1 MHWSMAFGEGTP
13 LNWKASLLASAFVG
27 LSALGSSVAVAD
39 EKVELLPPSLLAPSA
54 AETIPAGQYKKD
66 APWVIGFSWPGTGNT
81 WIVQTIQEI
90 NYAAANNKNIKDF
103 RFVDANWQPAKQVAD
118 IEDLLAQKVDAL
130 VVLPIAVDLVKAQ
143 VDAAAKAGIPVVVF
157 SPGGTFTSA
166 AVSVYGG
173 GEAFGKAGGTFLKE
187 RLGGK
192 GTIWAFRGVAGV
204 GEETA
209 RYNGFV
215 ESLKGSDIKIG
226 AEVFGD
232 WNYPK
237 AKQLCENLVASGQPV
252 DGIWFSGADMTRAC
266 FDVFKELGRPLVPM
280 TGEANNGFLRAWKE
294 AGADAVGPVFT
305 PGLGPALLGAAV
317 ALLEGKETNRAYY
330 SDPEPITAKN
340 FDTYYR
346 PDLNDAFWFPSTMP
360 EEEILKTFKR

>member
-1 MHWSMAFGEGTP
+1 MHSHLAQGEGTP
-13 LNWKASLLASAFVG
+13 LNWKAWLYASAIVG
-27 LSALGSSVAVAD
+27 ASSFGPAVAVAQD
-39 EKVELLPPSLLAPSA
+39 KVELLPPSLLAPSS
-54 AETIPAGQYKKD
+54 AEAVPAGQYKKD

-90 NYAAANNKNIKDF
+90 NYAAANNKDIKDF

-118 IEDLLAQKVDAL
+118 IEDLLAQKVDVL

-266 FDVFKELGRPLVPM
+266 IDVFTEAGKPLVPM
-280 TGEANNGFLRAWKE
+280 TGESNNGFLRIWKE
-294 AGADAVGPVFT
+294 AGVDGAAPIFT
-305 PGLGPALLGAAV
+305 PGLGPATVRAAV
-317 ALLEGKETNRAYY
+317 ALLEGKSLNTHYY
-330 SDPEPITAKN
+330 SSPAPIDNTN
-340 FDTYYR
+340 IDQYYR
-346 PDLNDAFWFPSTMP
+346 PDLNDSYWVTSTLP
-360 EEEILKTFKR
+360 EEKLKEMFSK